1 MERVGGDG
9 WGDMVRRSNA
19 LIVLGAMAS
28 PAPAA
33 EYLTEVTS
41 QVYQTAGTPKELAT
55 RAFTCIAQNLRPGTV
70 DAQQIVSS
78 DLENGVIVAQNA
90 LRFGSLPE
98 WQIRSRFTFEA
109 REGRF
114 RISQTGIEMFND
126 TAGGWGGIGK
136 WWGSPWKKADA
147 AFAASADAV
156 ARCVM
161 AGPKRDD
168 W

>member
-1 MERVGGDG
+1 
-9 WGDMVRRSNA
+9 MVRCWSPL
-19 LIVLGAMAS
+19 LIVAAVAS
-28 PAPAA
+28 PATAA

-41 QVYQTAGTPKELAT
+41 QVYQTPGTPKEIAM
-55 RAFTCIAQNLRPGTV
+55 RAQICIAQNLRPGNV
-70 DAQQIVSS
+70 NAQQIVSS

-90 LRFGSLPE
+90 LKFGSMPE
-98 WQIRSRFTFEA
+98 WQARSRFTFEA

-114 RISQTGIEMFND
+114 RISQTGLEMFND
-126 TAGGWGGIGK
+126 MAGGWGGIGK
-136 WWGSPWKKADA
+136 WWGSPWKKAEA

-156 ARCVM
+156 ARCVL

>member
-1 MERVGGDG
+1 MDLR
-9 WGDMVRRSNA
+9 WNA
-19 LIVLGAMAS
+19 LFALALAS
-28 PAPAA
+28 PAAAA

-41 QVYQTAGTPKELAT
+41 QVYQVPGTPREIAT
-55 RAFTCIAQNLRPGTV
+55 RANTCIAQNLRPGTV
-70 DAQQIVSS
+70 NAQHIVSS
-78 DLENGVIVAQNA
+78 DLDNGIIVAQNA

-114 RISQTGIEMFND
+114 RISQTGLEMFND
-126 TAGGWGGIGK
+126 MAGGWGPIGK
-136 WWGSPWKKADA
+136 WWGSPWKKAEA
-147 AFAASADAV
+147 TFVASADAV

-161 AGPKRDD
+161 AAPKRDD

>member
-1 MERVGGDG
+1 MHLR
-9 WGDMVRRSNA
+9 WSA
-19 LIVLGAMAS
+19 LFALGLAA
-28 PAPAA
+28 PAAAA

-41 QVYQTAGTPKELAT
+41 QVYQVPGTPKEIAT
-55 RAFTCIAQNLRPGTV
+55 RANTCIAQNLRPGTV
-70 DAQQIVSS
+70 NAQQIVSS
-78 DLENGVIVAQNA
+78 DLDNGIIVAQNA

-114 RISQTGIEMFND
+114 RISQTGLEMFND
-126 TAGGWGGIGK
+126 MAGGWGPIGK
-136 WWGSPWKKADA
+136 WWGSPWKKAEA
-147 AFAASADAV
+147 TFAESADAV

-161 AGPKRDD
+161 AAPKRDD